1 MPYHVTANGK
11 VFLAWGAAAD
21 DHVTAAELARIRERG
36 FSTAVDELEVGLS
49 ALAAPVFGADGTC
62 LAALSISGPTL
73 RLTAPRIEQLAPAL
87 VAEAGRLSA
96 RLGHQEL
103 GHQDTE
109 RGAA

>member
-1 MPYHVTANGK
+1 MTANGK

-21 DHVTAAELARIRERG
+21 DHVTAAELDARSASGGSRPP
-36 FSTAVDELEVGLS
+36 STSSSS
-49 ALAAPVFGADGTC
+49 ASRRSPHRSSAPTATC

-87 VAEAGRLSA
+87 VAEAARLSA
-96 RLGHQEL
+96 RLGHEEL